1 MWKFIQRK
9 YYEWVIRNC
18 VRDISEL
25 KEMLRS
31 ESDPY
36 RKVWIQD
43 DIREARSDMDNA
55 RNNLSQLTSHS

>member
-9 YYEWVIRNC
+9 YYEWIIRNC
-18 VRDISEL
+18 VRDIREL
-25 KEMLRS
+25 KELLHN

-43 DIREARSDMDNA
+43 DIREARRDMNNA
-55 RNNLSQLTSHS
+55 RNKLEVLC